1 MGRCKT
7 LVAKGDNNMLKLQ
20 GKNIVIGITGGIA
33 VYKVC
38 QVVRG
43 FKKLGANVDVIMTK
57 NATQF
62 VAPLTFE
69 TLSNRPVVHDMF
81 KRKTEW
87 EVEHISLAKKADLF
101 LVCPATANIIGKYAN
116 GIADDML
123 STTLMAT
130 TAQVVVCPAMN
141 TNMYKSVS
149 FNKNLN
155 TLVSRGVHVV
165 KAESG
170 FLACGDTG
178 DGRMAEPDS
187 IVDYC
192 IKLLCPIQDLQG
204 KRILITCGATIEKLD
219 DARYITNF
227 SSGKMGAAI
236 VDAALNRGAEVT
248 VLLARH
254 TAEID
259 GRATVFNVET
269 TQEMYDKAVSLVGE
283 HDIFILAGAPCDY
296 RPEVFSESKIKSEE
310 LTVKF
315 VKNPDIAEKL
325 VQMKGDKFLCIF
337 SAETDD
343 GVNNARKKLM
353 KKHAD
358 LAVLNDVKHN
368 DVFGSD
374 TNVVSF
380 VTADSVV
387 DYPQMSKLDVA
398 NLILDRVIHK

>member
-1 MGRCKT
+1 
-7 LVAKGDNNMLKLQ
+7 MLKLQ
-20 GKNIVIGITGGIA
+20 GKNVVIGISGGIA

-81 KRKTEW
+81 KRKGAW

-130 TAQVVVCPAMN
+130 TAPVVICPAMN

-149 FNKNLN
+149 FNKNLD
-155 TLVSRGVHVV
+155 TLVGRGVHVV

-178 DGRMAEPDS
+178 DGRMAEPES

-192 IKLLCPIQDLQG
+192 VKLLCPVEDLVG
-204 KRILITCGATIEKLD
+204 KRVLVTCGATIEKLD

-227 SSGKMGAAI
+227 SSGKMGSAI
-236 VDAALNRGAEVT
+236 VSAALNRGADVT

-259 GRATVFNVET
+259 ARAKIVNVET
-269 TQEMYDKAVSLVGE
+269 TQEMYDNAVSLAGE
-283 HDIFILAGAPCDY
+283 HDVFVLAGAPCDY
-296 RPEVFSESKIKSEE
+296 RPEVFSESKIKSDE

-315 VKNPDIAEKL
+315 VKNPDIAQKL
-325 VQMKGDKFLCIF
+325 GQLKGDKFLCVF
-337 SAETDD
+337 AAETDN
-343 GVNNARKKLM
+343 GVANAKAKLVRKG
-353 KKHAD
+353 AD
-358 LAVLNDVKHN
+358 LAVLNDVKRN

-374 TNVVSF
+374 TNVVTLI
-380 VTADSVV
+380 TADSIV
-387 DYPQMSKLDVA
+387 DYPEMSKYEVA
-398 NLILDRVIHK
+398 NLILDKAIGK

>member
-1 MGRCKT
+1 MLT
-7 LVAKGDNNMLKLQ
+7 LS

-38 QVVRG
+38 QVVRS

-81 KRKTEW
+81 KRKTQW

-130 TAQVVVCPAMN
+130 TAPVVICPAMN
-141 TNMYKSVS
+141 TNMYKSVP
-149 FNKNLN
+149 FNKNLE

-178 DGRMAEPDS
+178 DGRMAEPDT

-192 IKLLCPIQDLQG
+192 VKLLCPIQDLVG
-204 KRILITCGATIEKLD
+204 KRVLVTCGATIEKLD

-236 VDAALNRGAEVT
+236 VAAALNRGAEVT
-248 VLLARH
+248 VLLGRH

-259 GRATVFNVET
+259 ARAKVVNVET
-269 TQEMYDKAVSLVGE
+269 TEQMYNRAVELASE
-283 HDIFILAGAPCDY
+283 HDIYILAGAPCDY
-296 RPEVFSESKIKSEE
+296 RPEVFSESKIKSDE

-315 VKNPDIAEKL
+315 VKNPDIAQKL
-325 VQMKGDKFLCIF
+325 GEMKGDKFLCVF
-337 SAETDD
+337 AAETDD
-343 GVNNARKKLM
+343 GVNNAKKKLS

-387 DYPQMSKLDVA
+387 DYPKMSKLDVA
-398 NLILDRVIHK
+398 NIILNKAIGK

>member
-1 MGRCKT
+1 
-7 LVAKGDNNMLKLQ
+7 MLQLQ
-20 GKNIVIGITGGIA
+20 GKNVVIGITGGIA

-38 QVVRG
+38 QVVRL

-130 TAQVVVCPAMN
+130 TAPVVVCPAMN
-141 TNMYKSVS
+141 TNMYKSAS
-149 FNKNLN
+149 FNKNLDV
-155 TLVSRGVHVV
+155 LKSRGVHVV
-165 KAESG
+165 NAESG

-178 DGRMAEPDS
+178 DGRMAEPET
-187 IVDYC
+187 IVDC
-192 IKLLCPIQDLQG
+192 CVKLLCPVQDLVG
-204 KRILITCGATIEKLD
+204 KRVLVTCGATLEKLD
-219 DARYITNF
+219 DARFITNF
-227 SSGKMGAAI
+227 SSGKMGSA
-236 VDAALNRGAEVT
+236 VVSAALNRGAEVT

-259 GRATVFNVET
+259 SRARVINVET
-269 TQEMYDKAVSLVGE
+269 TQQMYDNAVELVSQ
-283 HDIFILAGAPCDY
+283 HDVFVLAGAPCDY
-296 RPEVFSESKIKSEE
+296 RPEKFSESKIKSQE
-310 LTVKF
+310 LTIRF
-315 VKNPDIAEKL
+315 VKNPDIAQKL
-325 VQMKGDKFLCIF
+325 GEMKGDKFLCIF
-337 SAETDD
+337 AAETDD
-343 GVNNARKKLM
+343 GVNNARQKLI

-374 TNVVSF
+374 DNVVSL
-380 VTADSVV
+380 VTFDSVT
-387 DYPQMSKLDVA
+387 DYPKMSKLDVA
-398 NLILDRVIHK
+398 NLILDRAMSK

>member
-1 MGRCKT
+1 
-7 LVAKGDNNMLKLQ
+7 MLKLQ

-57 NATQF
+57 NSTQF

-69 TLSNRPVVHDMF
+69 TLSGRPVVHDMF

-87 EVEHISLAKKADLF
+87 EVEHISLAKKADIF
-101 LVCPATANIIGKYAN
+101 LVCPATANIVGKYAN

-130 TAQVVVCPAMN
+130 TAPVVICPAMN

-149 FNKNLN
+149 FNKNLD

-178 DGRMAEPDS
+178 DGRMADPDI
-187 IVDYC
+187 IVDC
-192 IKLLCPIQDLQG
+192 CVKLLCPVEDLQG
-204 KRILITCGATIEKLD
+204 KRVLVTCGATIEKLD

-236 VDAALNRGAEVT
+236 VSAALNRGADVT

-259 GRATVFNVET
+259 ARAKIVNVET
-269 TQEMYDKAVSLVGE
+269 TEQMYNRAVELASE
-283 HDIFILAGAPCDY
+283 HDIYVLAGAPCDY
-296 RPEVFSESKIKSEE
+296 RPEKFYESKIKSEE
-310 LTVKF
+310 LTVRF
-315 VKNPDIAEKL
+315 IKNPDIAEKIGSI
-325 VQMKGDKFLCIF
+325 KGDKFLCIF

-343 GVNNARKKLM
+343 GVNNARKKLL

-374 TNVVSF
+374 TNVVSL
-380 VTADSVV
+380 VTADSVA
-387 DYPQMSKLDVA
+387 DYPEMSKLDVA
-398 NLILDRVIHK
+398 DLILDRAINK

>member
-1 MGRCKT
+1 
-7 LVAKGDNNMLKLQ
+7 MLALQ
-20 GKNIVIGITGGIA
+20 GKNVVIGISGGIA

-38 QVVRG
+38 QVVRS

-81 KRKTEW
+81 KRKTQW
-87 EVEHISLAKKADLF
+87 EVEHVSLAKKADLF
-101 LVCPATANIIGKYAN
+101 LVCPATANILGKYAL

-130 TAQVVVCPAMN
+130 TAPVVVCPAMN
-141 TNMYKSVS
+141 TNMYKSAS
-149 FNKNLN
+149 FNKNLD

-178 DGRMAEPDS
+178 DGRMAEPQT

-192 IKLLCPIQDLQG
+192 FKLLCPVQDLNG
-204 KRILITCGATIEKLD
+204 KRVLVTCGATIEKLD
-219 DARYITNF
+219 DARFITNF
-227 SSGKMGAAI
+227 SSGKMGSA
-236 VDAALNRGAEVT
+236 VVTAALNRGADVT
-248 VLLARH
+248 VVLGRH

-259 GRATVFNVET
+259 ARAKVVNVET
-269 TQEMYDKAVSLVGE
+269 TQQMCDAVLSLAGE
-283 HDIFILAGAPCDY
+283 HDVFVLAGAPCDY
-296 RPEVFSESKIKSEE
+296 RPEVFSESKIKSDE

-315 VKNPDIAEKL
+315 VKNPDVAKQLGQI
-325 VQMKGDKFLCIF
+325 KGDKFLCIF
-337 SAETDD
+337 AAETDD
-343 GVNNARKKLM
+343 GVNNARAKLVKKN
-353 KKHAD
+353 AD

-374 TNVVSF
+374 TNVVSL
-380 VTADSVV
+380 VTADTVV
-387 DYPQMSKLDVA
+387 DYPKMRKLDVA
-398 NLILDRVIHK
+398 NLILDRTIHK